1 MEDSNWTQR
10 RAFLFSHPR
19 TASNLLTRILSG
31 QMSWCISDYHFFD
44 AFQYARNNFN
54 VIEHPDQP
62 AEDVRAEHGA
72 LLRKGHEQLAQA
84 MASAAQLVP
93 TEMNRYYDLHG

>member
-1 MEDSNWTQR
+1 MEDNKWTQR

-31 QMSWCISDYHFFD
+31 QPNWCISDYHFFD

-54 VIEHPDQP
+54 GIEHPDEL
-62 AEDVRAEHGA
+62 AGDVRAEHGA
-72 LLRKGHEQLAQA
+72 LLRQGHESLAQVL
-84 MASAAQLVP
+84 ASAAQLVP
-93 TEMNRYYDLHG
+93 TDIHGHLRP